1 MNSKIQTS
9 VEFFRNL
16 IANLQELQQVTIPT
30 LSIRNYL
37 SKYKFSLIREASKF
51 KDNSNKDFKII
62 DYLQKS
68 LTDFIRSQLMQEQI
82 IKKQQLKESLETLVD
97 DFIMYVG
104 VVDPDAD
111 IVYNPDDVED
121 DIQTTTDNKDDT
133 NDGDDD
139 INIIIKRIENDLKKL
154 KKICS
159 KKHLN

>member
-1 MNSKIQTS
+1 MNSKII
-9 VEFFRNL
+9 EFFRNL

-37 SKYKFSLIREASKF
+37 SKYKYSLIREASKID
-51 KDNSNKDFKII
+51 DNSNKDFKII

-68 LTDFIRSQLMQEQI
+68 LTDFIRSTLMQEQV
-82 IKKQQLKESLETLVD
+82 IKTQQLKESLETLVD

-133 NDGDDD
+133 NDDD

-154 KKICS
+154 KKYAAKNI
-159 KKHLN
+159 

>member
-1 MNSKIQTS
+1 MNSEIQIS

-37 SKYKFSLIREASKF
+37 SKYKFSLIKKASKID
-51 KDNSNKDFKII
+51 DNSNKDFKII

-68 LTDFIRSQLMQEQI
+68 LTDFIRSTLMQEQI
-82 IKKQQLKESLETLVD
+82 IKTQQLKESLETLVD

-121 DIQTTTDNKDDT
+121 DIQTTTDNKD
-133 NDGDDD
+133 NPNDDD